1 MNKKYVVVLFDG
13 MADYP
18 NAEGNTPMSEAD
30 KPTVD
35 HLAAHGEVGLC
46 RTVPAGMKPGSDVAN
61 LSVMGYD
68 PAEYY
73 TGRSPLEAL
82 SMGIEMAPEDVS
94 YRCNIV
100 TLSDD
105 EPYENKTMIDYSA
118 GEITTPEARELVNY
132 LAKTLSLPASLELYA
147 GVSYRHC
154 LIRRNG
160 DTGMEFTPPHD
171 ISDRKITDHLPK
183 GEYADELLSLM
194 KESEKLLKTHPVNLD
209 RIKRGLRPAT
219 SIWLWGEGRKPM
231 LKDFGEFRG
240 KKAAVI
246 SAVDLIKG
254 IGIAAGMDSIDV
266 DGATGTIDSNF
277 DGKAAAAIEALRDH
291 DFVYV
296 HLEAPDEC
304 GHQGNYAEKTEAIS
318 IIDHKIVKP
327 ITDYLKKNGIPFKI
341 AVLPDHA
348 TPVSLKTHVSDPVPY
363 LIYDSDNEVEGVT
376 KLDEKHAAATANR
389 LESGVALMNRLFEE
403 K

>member
-18 NAEGNTPMSEAD
+18 NAEGKTPMSDAD

-35 HLAAHGEVGLC
+35 FLASHGEVGLC

-82 SMGIEMAPEDVS
+82 SMGIKMNPEDVS

-118 GEITTPEARELVNY
+118 GEITTPEARELVTF
-132 LAKTLSLPASLELYA
+132 LAKNLSLPDGLELYP

-171 ISDRKITDHLPK
+171 ISDRKITDRLPK
-183 GEYADELLSLM
+183 GKYADELLSLM
-194 KESEKLLKTHPVNLD
+194 KETEKLLKTHPVNLNL
-209 RIKRGLRPAT
+209 IKRGLRTAT
-219 SIWLWGEGRKPM
+219 SIWLWGEGRKPLLKIFM
-231 LKDFGEFRG
+231 LCTAKRRG
-240 KKAAVI
+240 YQRGRPYKRYRHRRRY
-246 SAVDLIKG
+246 G
-254 IGIAAGMDSIDV
+254 QRGRGRRN
-266 DGATGTIDSNF
+266 GTIDSNF
-277 DGKAAAAIEALRDH
+277 DGKAAAAIDALRDH

-304 GHQGNYAEKTEAIS
+304 GHQGNYAEK
-318 IIDHKIVKP
+318 P
-327 ITDYLKKNGIPFKI
+327 
-341 AVLPDHA
+341 
-348 TPVSLKTHVSDPVPY
+348 
-363 LIYDSDNEVEGVT
+363 
-376 KLDEKHAAATANR
+376 R
-389 LESGVALMNRLFEE
+389 R
-403 K
+403 